1 MRDETPTSEQP
12 ADSSQDT
19 PDLMS
24 VEEAARALRVSH
36 MTVRRMIRDEE
47 IPAVITRRRY
57 AVPRAFVEKVLADAV
72 AGNVVRVADYAL
84 DWTAQMKKAT
94 A

>member
-1 MRDETPTSEQP
+1 MRDETPTSGLDQP
-12 ADSSQDT
+12 A
-19 PDLMS
+19 LLS
-24 VEEAARALRVSH
+24 VEETARVLRVSH

-57 AVPRAFVEKVLADAV
+57 GIPRVFVDQILAEAA
-72 AGNVVRVADYAL
+72 AGSVVRVADRAAA
-84 DWTAQMKKAT
+84 WIAQAKQAT